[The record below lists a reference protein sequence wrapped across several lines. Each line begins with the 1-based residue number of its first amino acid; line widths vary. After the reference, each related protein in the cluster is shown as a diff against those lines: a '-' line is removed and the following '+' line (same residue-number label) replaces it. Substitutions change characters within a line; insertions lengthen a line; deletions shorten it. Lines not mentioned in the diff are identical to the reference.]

1 MPDSQHAT
9 HIIHPLKTIVASFT
23 VLTVVPAPVA
33 AAHDS
38 LPCSPPSSFQPLF
51 DLLHSLTQLA
61 FIGGIALGTLG
72 LLTAS
77 LFVLLPGEDST
88 RRGKQVAKNTVIG
101 TILLLSSNMVMQFLT
116 SELGTTI
123 CT

>member
-1 MPDSQHAT
+1 MPDSQHAALK
-9 HIIHPLKTIVASFT
+9 IHPLKTIVASFT
-23 VLTVVPAPVA
+23 ALTVFTSPAA

-77 LFVLLPGEDST
+77 LFVLLPGEDNT

-101 TILLLSSNMVMQFLT
+101 TILLLSSNMIIQFLT